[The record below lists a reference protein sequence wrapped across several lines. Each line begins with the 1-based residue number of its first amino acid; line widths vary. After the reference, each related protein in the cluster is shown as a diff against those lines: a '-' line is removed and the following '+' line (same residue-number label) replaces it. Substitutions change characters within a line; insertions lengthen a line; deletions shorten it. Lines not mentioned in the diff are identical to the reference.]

1 MDKYKLEDYL
11 PEEEFN
17 QIDEPEDPQHIDD
30 IPSVKLYVDDNEK
43 LTIQISAFYHGP
55 ENKKIPLLVGNE
67 VLQDLLLKAFQIES
81 QKMFRK
87 VVHGVLGE
95 PYGLPENIKNN
106 KNKTMTNETKLWQ
119 LRAGLITEGEYQ
131 ESLEEFNLEKKPAT
145 GTGQLAADFIGKAKD
160 IRQSNQDITG
170 TEPSLISK
178 IADKLLSIAKS
189 QEIKNSSSIL
199 IAIDRF
205 IDSKMPKAGSTPAA
219 SAPEKESG
227 L

>member
-1 MDKYKLEDYL
+1 MNKYKLEDYL
-11 PEEEFN
+11 PEEEHSSL
-17 QIDEPEDPQHIDD
+17 IDPNEMDDVPSVNIDIDD
-30 IPSVKLYVDDNEK
+30 NDNMI
-43 LTIQISAFYHGP
+43 LQVSSFYHNNANG
-55 ENKKIPLLVGNE
+55 KIALLKDNPI
-67 VLQDLLLKAFQIES
+67 LQELLLKAIQQQA
-81 QKMFRK
+81 QKMFRQT
-87 VVHGVLGE
+87 VHGILGE
-95 PYGLPENIKNN
+95 PYGLPENKI
-106 KNKTMTNETKLWQ
+106 NKTMTNETKLWQ

-145 GTGQLAADFIGKAKD
+145 STGQLAADFIGKAKD

-205 IDSKMPKAGSTPAA
+205 IDSKVPKAGSTPAA